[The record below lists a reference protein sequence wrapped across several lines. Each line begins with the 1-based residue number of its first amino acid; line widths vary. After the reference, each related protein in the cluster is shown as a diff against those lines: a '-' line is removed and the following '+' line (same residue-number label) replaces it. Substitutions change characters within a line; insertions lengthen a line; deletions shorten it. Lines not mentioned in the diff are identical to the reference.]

1 MKNILM
7 LIAFFLIAANLIAQ
21 SENKL
26 LRKGNKQY
34 EAQQFGEA
42 AVIYQKAVEENPMS
56 SKAVFNLGN
65 SLYEQ
70 EQFEEAERNFSQVT
84 AMSKSPAIESNAS
97 YNLGNAM
104 LQQQRYAESVEA
116 FKQALRLNPTDDE
129 ARYNLEYARWML
141 KQQQQ
146 QEENQEENQDD
157 QEDENQDQNQQDQQ
171 DQQQDDEQDKES
183 EQQQQDQGDGQE
195 QQRQQ
200 QPQQQQMTKED
211 AERMLKALSAEE
223 RKTLD
228 KLNQERMQAARGA
241 KRDRDW

>member
-7 LIAFFLIAANLIAQ
+7 LFAFFFLVTNIIGQ

-34 EAQQFGEA
+34 QAQQFGEA
-42 AVIYQKAVEENPMS
+42 EVSHQKALEENPMS
-56 SKAVFNLGN
+56 SKAAFNLGN

-70 EQFEEAERNFSQVT
+70 EQFEEAERKFSQVT
-84 AMSKSPAIESNAS
+84 AMSKAPMLESNAS
-97 YNLGNAM
+97 YNLGNSM
-104 LQQQRYAESVEA
+104 LKQQRYAESVEA
-116 FKQALRLNPTDDE
+116 FKQALRLNPNDDE
-129 ARYNLEYARWML
+129 ARYNLEYARRML
-141 KQQQQ
+141 KQQQEQKQDQNEEDQQDQ
-146 QEENQEENQDD
+146 QEENQDQD
-157 QEDENQDQNQQDQQ
+157 QQDQQ
-171 DQQQDDEQDKES
+171 DQQQEGEQE
-183 EQQQQDQGDGQE
+183 EQKNEQQDQGEGQE

-200 QPQQQQMTKED
+200 QPQQQMTKED

-228 KLNQERMQAARGA
+228 KLNLERMQAARGA